1 MAIFKNNI
9 VCGPN
14 FKKLYRCANEILVLS
29 SSVNEFPFK
38 TKELVNEQADI
49 KLCTF
54 EKARKKYHIDI
65 SCFGSDSAILMEMQ
79 GAHIIFYNQ
88 AEDPCRIR
96 FSILHEFGHY
106 ILGHELNLKREER
119 LYGIQEIE
127 ANCFAAQLLM
137 PEQLL
142 RVCLKRGKH
151 LSDEYIMESF
161 GVSRE
166 AAQRR
171 RKTLAKT
178 SYEWRTREEVEYDD
192 IILQKYKDVLNRI
205 APLPRQ
211 YSYTFE
217 DDLEREQER
226 SYWMDTRYRWT

>member
-1 MAIFKNNI
+1 
-9 VCGPN
+9 
-14 FKKLYRCANEILVLS
+14 
-29 SSVNEFPFK
+29 
-38 TKELVNEQADI
+38 
-49 KLCTF
+49 
-54 EKARKKYHIDI
+54 
-65 SCFGSDSAILMEMQ
+65 MEMQ